1 MKQFFK
7 SFLGSLLGVFV
18 AGIIVMILFFAM
30 LIGSM
35 AGSASMFGKNGKE
48 FKVKDNSV
56 LYIKLNNPIVERTSS
71 NPFDNFDFGSMSSN
85 KPLGLNDIFE
95 SLEMAKTDDRIKG
108 IYLDLS
114 SIPAGFATIQE
125 VRNALLDFKE
135 SGKWIISYSEMY
147 SQGAYYIASVA
158 DEIYLYPEGYLDYRG
173 LRSEIAFFKGTL
185 EKLEIEAQIIRGRNN
200 KFKSAVEPFML
211 DKMSDA
217 NREQTMKYV
226 GSLWAQVLKGIS
238 EERGISVEE
247 LTEIAD
253 SMYIRNAKDA
263 VEYKM
268 VDKLIYK
275 DEMLALLREKLEI
288 EEKEDINTA
297 ALGKYFNAKD
307 PNKKGKEDD
316 EDEEKDHIA
325 IVYASGNIVSGKN
338 SDGIMGSET
347 TSKALREARLDSTV
361 KAIVFRINSG
371 GGSALASDVMW
382 REAVLASKEKP
393 FIVSMG
399 DVAASGGYYIACAA
413 DKIYASPT
421 TITGSIGVLG
431 ILPNCKDFF
440 KNKLGITF
448 DGVKTN
454 TYSDLGTISRAL
466 TPAEYNIIQE
476 SVEEIY
482 LSFKQKVADGRGM
495 TVDEVDS
502 VGQGRV
508 WSGTDALEI
517 GLVDELGGLKEA
529 IAEAAKMAE
538 LEDYE
543 LMAFPKK
550 KDPFE
555 EFFKEL
561 TGEAEARILKAQLG
575 SNYKYYQYAKS
586 LSEMDAIQARLP
598 YLIEIY

>member
-18 AGIIVMILFFAM
+18 AGIIVIILFFVM
-30 LIGSM
+30 LIGTM
-35 AGSASMFGKNGKE
+35 AGGASMFGKQDKE
-48 FKVKDNSV
+48 SKVKDNSV
-56 LYIKLNNPIVERTSS
+56 LHIKLNKPIVERTSD
-71 NPFDNFDFGSMSSN
+71 NPFDNFDFGSFSSN
-85 KPLGLNDIFE
+85 KPLGMHDILKSIE
-95 SLEMAKTDDRIKG
+95 KAKTDDRIKG

-114 SIPAGFATIQE
+114 SISAGFATIQE
-125 VRNALLDFKE
+125 IRNALLDFKE
-135 SGKWIISYSEMY
+135 SEKWIVSYSEVY

-158 DEIYLYPEGYLDYRG
+158 DEIYLYPEGGLDFRG
-173 LRSEIAFFKGTL
+173 LRSEIVFFKGML

-217 NREQTMKYV
+217 NRAQTEKYV
-226 GSLWAQVLKGIS
+226 GALWAQVLKGIS
-238 EERGISVEE
+238 EERGISVEK

-253 SMYIRNAKDA
+253 SMYIRNPKDA
-263 VEYKM
+263 LEYKM

-288 EEKEDINTA
+288 EEKDEINTA
-297 ALGKYFNAKD
+297 ALSKYFKAKD
-307 PNKKGKEDD
+307 PNDKGKK
-316 EDEEKDHIA
+316 EDETKDRIA
-325 IVYASGNIVSGKN
+325 VVYAAGNIISGEN
-338 SDGIMGSET
+338 SEGNMGSET

-382 REAVLASKEKP
+382 REAVLASEAKP
-393 FIVSMG
+393 LIVSMG

-421 TITGSIGVLG
+421 TITGSIGVFG

-448 DGVKTN
+448 DVVKTN

-482 LSFKQKVADGRGM
+482 DSFMQKVADGRGM
-495 TVDEVDS
+495 TLDEVDQI
-502 VGQGRV
+502 GQGRV

-517 GLVDELGGLKEA
+517 GLIDELGGLKDA
-529 IAEAAKMAE
+529 IAEAAEMAG

-543 LMAFPKK
+543 LMEFPKRK
-550 KDPFE
+550 GPFE

-561 TGEAEARILKAQLG
+561 IGEAEARMLKAQLG